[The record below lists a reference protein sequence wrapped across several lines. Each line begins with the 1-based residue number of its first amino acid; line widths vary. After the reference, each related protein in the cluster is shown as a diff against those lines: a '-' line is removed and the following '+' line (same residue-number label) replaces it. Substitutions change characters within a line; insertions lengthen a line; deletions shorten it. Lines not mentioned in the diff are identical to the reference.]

1 VTKFLAGVLVTLVTL
16 VLLLLAVYTLRL
28 TPEVV
33 NGDRGRQSV
42 EVQVTNASADSDT
55 GVVRDKFLGCNV
67 WYHVQDI
74 EDILWPARPARAH
87 RAAVAKRAGA
97 SSSPST

>member
-1 VTKFLAGVLVTLVTL
+1 VKEFLAGVVVTLVTL
-16 VLLLLAVYTLRL
+16 VLLLAVAYTHRL

-33 NGDRGRQSV
+33 NCDKGRQSV
-42 EVQVTNASADSDT
+42 EVRVTNASADSDT

-74 EDILWPARPARAH
+74 EDIQYPF
-87 RAAVAKRAGA
+87 
-97 SSSPST
+97 TE